1 MASIDSIS
9 LPSIII
15 HVLWKLRDALLLS
28 LLFLFLRY
36 GFLYRKLMLPNI
48 IFWMIYKNISLR
60 YSRFKELYVL
70 FYLIGT
76 FLCFKIQF
84 ISLHDLINLHIRF
97 RFYTSIQIIV
107 IIIVVYLLLWY
118 LVLIIV
124 LRHILT
130 TFSVG
135 VLVAHLE
142 YIDFA

>member
-1 MASIDSIS
+1 MASIDSIP

-28 LLFLFLRY
+28 FLFLFLWY
-36 GFLYRKLMLPNI
+36 WFLYRKLMLPNI

-60 YSRFKELYVL
+60 YSRFKEFYVL

-76 FLCFKIQF
+76 FLSFKIQL
-84 ISLHDLINLHIRF
+84 ISLHDLINLHVRF

-107 IIIVVYLLLWY
+107 IIIVVYLLLRY
-118 LVLIIV
+118 LVLVIV
-124 LRHILT
+124 LRRILA
-130 TFSVG
+130 TFSMG